1 MTDARNQV
9 AAFLLHE
16 ARALDIRVGT
26 NGEELV
32 MLAPMKIPRET
43 RRALETAIEGY
54 RQEVIALIMAENAK

>member
-9 AAFLLHE
+9 AAFLLRE

-32 MLAPMKIPRET
+32 MLAPMKIPRAT
-43 RRALETAIEGY
+43 RRTLEIALDDY
-54 RQEVIALIMAENAK
+54 RQEVIALIMAENTK